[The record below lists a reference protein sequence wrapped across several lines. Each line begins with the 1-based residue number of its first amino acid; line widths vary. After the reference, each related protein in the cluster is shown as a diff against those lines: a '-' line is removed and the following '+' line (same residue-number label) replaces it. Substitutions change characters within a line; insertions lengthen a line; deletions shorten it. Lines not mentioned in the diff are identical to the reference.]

1 MASAPENCKC
11 ILCGSEAQKQT
22 DPATATVFYECPVC
36 GRFEIQLPLDAPE
49 VDLDYNHLGSYLLYN
64 RFPDNI

>member
-22 DPATATVFYECPVC
+22 DPATVTVFYACPVC

-49 VDLDYNHLGSYLLYN
+49 VDFDFNHLGSYLLYN
-64 RFPDNI
+64 KFPG